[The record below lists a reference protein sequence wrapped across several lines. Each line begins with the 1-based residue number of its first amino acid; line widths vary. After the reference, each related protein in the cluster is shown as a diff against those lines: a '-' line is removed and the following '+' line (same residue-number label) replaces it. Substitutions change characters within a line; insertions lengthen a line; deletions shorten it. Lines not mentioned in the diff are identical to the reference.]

1 MWLRVTRKL
10 LVLHMV
16 DSVLQLVDRATRV
29 EVLGA
34 SLGAVHDSM
43 ATVELVGII
52 QALQTLL
59 RHLITGIGNPAVSLL
74 ENGRTE
80 VLIRVPPVGRA
91 RGGAAGAENA
101 LVETVQQQTILVGLE
116 ILNLVVGVH
125 LALLLEPGLD
135 GSVLLVEVGHISDQ
149 ILNHVHMGKRTHRGD
164 LGILGNFG
172 EAGQTVL
179 AVDVHSTRTANSLTA
194 GSSCQLYNQ

>member
-1 MWLRVTRKL
+1 M
-10 LVLHMV
+10 LHMV

-29 EVLGA
+29 EVLRA

-43 ATVELVGII
+43 ATIELVGII
-52 QALQTLL
+52 QTLQTLL

-91 RGGAAGAENA
+91 RGGAASAENA

-116 ILNLVVGVH
+116 ILNLVVGIH

-149 ILNHVHMGKRTHRGD
+149 ILNHVHVGKRTHCGD
-164 LGILGNFG
+164 LGILGNLG
-172 EAGQTVL
+172 EASQAVL
-179 AVDVHSTRTANSLTA
+179 AVDVHSARTANTLTA
-194 GSSCQLYNQ
+194 GSTQ

>member
-1 MWLRVTRKL
+1 MTRRL

-16 DSVLQLVDRATRV
+16 DSVLQLVDGTTRV
-29 EVLGA
+29 EVLRA

-52 QALQTLL
+52 QTLQTLL
-59 RHLITGIGNPAVSLL
+59 RHLITGIGNPAISLL
-74 ENGRTE
+74 ENGRAE

-91 RGGAAGAENA
+91 RGGAASTENT
-101 LVETVQQQTILVGLE
+101 LVETIQQQTILVGLE

-149 ILNHVHMGKRTHRGD
+149 ILNHVHMGKRTHSGD
-164 LGILGNFG
+164 LGILRNLS
-172 EAGQTVL
+172 EASQTVL

-194 GSSCQLYNQ
+194 GSTQ